1 MLLAVTPETMQT
13 HLYAGLNV
21 DGGDLLD
28 DLGGTVEVNHSLVDP
43 HLELVPGL
51 TTLSAGSLTGG
62 DPQGL
67 SGHPDGPLHLQ
78 LLVFGSLDQV
88 AADLL
93 QGLDVAGGQ
102 SDSDAMDGGVLLHS
116 SFAILT
122 TNTSN
127 IRVQLLPVKYC
138 GKATIKTPAMGK
150 ARC

>member
-1 MLLAVTPETMQT
+1 ME
-13 HLYAGLNV
+13 V
-21 DGGDLLD
+21 DD
-28 DLGGTVEVNHSLVDP
+28 SLVDP

-67 SGHPDGPLHLQ
+67 SGHPHGPLHLQ
-78 LLVFGSLDQV
+78 LLVFGSLDKV

-102 SDSDAMDGGVLLHS
+102 SDSDTMDGGVLLHS

-127 IRVQLLPVKYC
+127 IRVHDLL
-138 GKATIKTPAMGK
+138 
-150 ARC
+150 